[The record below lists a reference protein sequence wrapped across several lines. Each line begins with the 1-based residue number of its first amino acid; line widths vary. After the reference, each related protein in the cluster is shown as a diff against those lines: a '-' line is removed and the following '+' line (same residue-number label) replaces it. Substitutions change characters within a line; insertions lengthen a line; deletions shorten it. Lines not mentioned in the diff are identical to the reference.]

1 QQGAAAA
8 IVRAYAGRI
17 IRDFALDRALEGR
30 AGARLVSGERRAPPT
45 PGTPRLAIST
55 RGWYNPLRDYQDYMV
70 PGILVALVTIISAL
84 LSAQNIA
91 REKEIGTLEQ
101 LNVTPLTRS
110 QFIAGKLAPFWVLAL
125 FEFCLGLVI
134 ARLVFDVPLRGS
146 VPLVIAVAA
155 LYLLTTLGI
164 GLWIS
169 TVADTQQQANFVA
182 FFVLVIY
189 LLMSGLFT
197 PVDSMPR
204 ALQLAAELNPLKH
217 FVEVMRVVLV
227 KGAGPEAIAVP
238 VLALTAFAA
247 VTLTGATLRY
257 RKTTG

>member
-1 QQGAAAA
+1 
-8 IVRAYAGRI
+8 
-17 IRDFALDRALEGR
+17 
-30 AGARLVSGERRAPPT
+30 
-45 PGTPRLAIST
+45 
-55 RGWYNPLRDYQDYMV
+55 
-70 PGILVALVTIISAL
+70 
-84 LSAQNIA
+84 
-91 REKEIGTLEQ
+91 
-101 LNVTPLTRS
+101 
-110 QFIAGKLAPFWVLAL
+110 PFWILAL
-125 FEFCLGLVI
+125 FEFCLGLAI
-134 ARLVFDVPLRGS
+134 AWWIFDVPLRGS

-204 ALQLAAELNPLKH
+204 ALQIAAELNPLKH

-227 KGAGPEAIAVP
+227 KGAGPQAIAVP
-238 VLALTAFAA
+238 VLALAAFAA

-257 RKTTG
+257 RKRAG